1 MRIFQERP
9 GNEGARWM
17 WWRNLIGSERN
28 MGIGLHIESG
38 YPVVFIPWMNTTKTI
53 FCIWI
58 ELPKL
63 PRMSLED
70 RERCASSWPACLE
83 GGFAI
88 EFASCGADVIAVE
101 GQKRNLAK
109 LDFATAALQLS
120 NIQTFLSDVRKI
132 SVDGYGIFDC
142 VLCLGILY
150 HIDKDSIGDFLKNIY
165 QMTSR
170 VLILDTHVSL
180 YGGEKV
186 WINGV
191 SYFGATYTEHQETDS
206 PGEIESRNWASLD
219 NKSSFFLTFGSLMNL
234 LKQIGFTSVYTCEI
248 PYYYIMTDRRP
259 ADYRCHKWGTSCTQV
274 SWS

>member
-1 MRIFQERP
+1 
-9 GNEGARWM
+9 
-17 WWRNLIGSERN
+17 
-28 MGIGLHIESG
+28 
-38 YPVVFIPWMNTTKTI
+38 
-53 FCIWI
+53 
-58 ELPKL
+58 
-63 PRMSLED
+63 
-70 RERCASSWPACLE
+70 
-83 GGFAI
+83 
-88 EFASCGADVIAVE
+88 
-101 GQKRNLAK
+101 
-109 LDFATAALQLS
+109 
-120 NIQTFLSDVRKI
+120 
-132 SVDGYGIFDC
+132 

-248 PYYYIMTDRRP
+248 PYYYIMTNRRIIVAINGEP
-259 ADYRCHKWGTSCTQV
+259 HALRSVDHNISLSDSYPENSEIRVISTVNGPRLDEAHGIPREHESLSRHAIIGLFLDWLRHLAK
-274 SWS
+274 